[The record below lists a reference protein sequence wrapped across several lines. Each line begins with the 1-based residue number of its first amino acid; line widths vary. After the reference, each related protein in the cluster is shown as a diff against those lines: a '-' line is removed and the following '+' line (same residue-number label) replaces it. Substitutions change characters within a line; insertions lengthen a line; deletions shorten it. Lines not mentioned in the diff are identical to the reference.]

1 MTNKHMTHRIA
12 FKPFITK
19 IFIFVGMLILLSG
32 CSMNKMIVSMSM
44 PMMES
49 GIEAMNQESD
59 LQMAEDSMP
68 ANISM
73 LNGFIRMDPENTQL
87 HIYAAQAYYGLSYGF
102 NEDYDIKRA
111 EKFYLRGLKH
121 GLIALEQLGLKDI
134 KKLKLNELEQQ
145 LGKLAKKDTAAL
157 FWTASN
163 WAKLIDINRDDTTR
177 LIELPKPTAMM
188 QRVLELDETFYY
200 GGAHMYFGVF
210 YGARPPMFGGD
221 FNQSKEHFDQARKV
235 TDGKLLVADLLQA
248 QYLSRQMFNQK
259 DFHQRLTRIMDAPED
274 LYPELTLLNQI
285 AKRKAKILLNME
297 EQWF

>member
-1 MTNKHMTHRIA
+1 
-12 FKPFITK
+12 
-19 IFIFVGMLILLSG
+19 
-32 CSMNKMIVSMSM
+32 MNKMMVSMSM
-44 PMMES
+44 PMIEG

-73 LNGFIRMDPENTQL
+73 LNGFIRLDPENTRL

-102 NEDYDIKRA
+102 NEDKDINRA
-111 EKFYLRGLKH
+111 ERFYLRGLKH

-134 KKLKLNELEQQ
+134 KKLSPNKLEQQ
-145 LGKLAKKDTAAL
+145 LNKLTKEDVGAL

-188 QRVLELDETFYY
+188 QRVLELDDTFYY

-221 FNQSKEHFDQARKV
+221 FEQSKMHFDRAREI

-248 QYLSRQMFNQK
+248 QYLSRQMFDQA
-259 DFHQRLTRIMDAPED
+259 DFHQRLTHIVDAPED

-285 AKRKAKILLNME
+285 AKRKAKILLGME
-297 EQWF
+297 QQWF